1 MAFASVAAVRAWR
14 AIVAGTTVVLA
25 SAAPAVERPLVPTLD
40 AAAIQAR
47 CDGELAKARAALKT
61 MESRRGAGTVFGE
74 LNRLAIGYGDFANP
88 VYLLK
93 DVSPDQATRD
103 AAQACLEKLLP
114 FETELYQ
121 SEALYRRVKA
131 LKPADLTDKV
141 YRQDLIEKFE
151 DSGAALPA
159 DKRKRAKEI
168 ADEIEKLSL
177 QFSKNVN
184 EDPTRVVLTPAE
196 AAGLPESWL
205 AARTRDAEGNLVL
218 GLDYPTVVPFLTL
231 ATSEEARRK
240 VWLAKQREGGPPNI
254 ALLDRALALR
264 HELAQ
269 LHGDPD
275 FATYTLK
282 RRMAQSPA
290 AVADF
295 LATVKGAVDT
305 VEAREL
311 DALRADKAALLGK
324 PVAEVTLN
332 RWDVA
337 FHQERVRKARYRI
350 DQEALR
356 AYFPTDKS
364 VQYTLML
371 AELLYGVRF
380 VERRVASWHAD
391 VRYFD
396 VFERQPNGRQG
407 DFIGG
412 VYLDLYPRDGKYN
425 HAAAFPV
432 RPASTLARRTPIS
445 ALVTNFNRTGLDH
458 DELETLL
465 HEFGHVLHG
474 VLSKTRYA
482 DQAGTSVKR
491 DFVEAPSQMFE
502 EWARREEPFA
512 LFAQVCPECPRLNRE
527 QIEQL
532 DGARRFG
539 RGVYFGRQ
547 WEFATYDMRLHSGR
561 PPPALDAWIDLEK
574 TMRLGYVE
582 GSLFP
587 AGFGHLMGGYAAG
600 YYGYMWSQVL
610 ALDMLSVFDGQLLN
624 PAVGR
629 RYRQTILA
637 NGGQRQPHEL
647 VEAFLGRKPTSDA
660 FYAEVV
666 GKR

>member
-1 MAFASVAAVRAWR
+1 
-14 AIVAGTTVVLA
+14 
-25 SAAPAVERPLVPTLD
+25 
-40 AAAIQAR
+40 
-47 CDGELAKARAALKT
+47 
-61 MESRRGAGTVFGE
+61 
-74 LNRLAIGYGDFANP
+74 
-88 VYLLK
+88 VYLLQN
-93 DVSPDQATRD
+93 VAPDQATRD

-114 FETELYQ
+114 FETEVTQ
-121 SEALYRRVKA
+121 SEALYRRVRA

-141 YRQDLIEKFE
+141 YQQELLEKFE
-151 DSGAALPA
+151 DGGATLPP
-159 DKRKRAKEI
+159 DKRRRAKEI
-168 ADEIEKLSL
+168 NDEIEKMSL

-184 EDPTRVVLTPAE
+184 EDPTKVVLAPAE
-196 AAGLPESWL
+196 AAGLPDSWL
-205 AARTRDAEGNLVL
+205 AARKRDAEGHLVL
-218 GLDYPTVVPFLTL
+218 GLDYPTVVPFLQL
-231 ATSEEARRK
+231 ATSEDARRR
-240 VWLAKQREGGPPNI
+240 VWLAFQRQGGTTNLE
-254 ALLDRALALR
+254 LLDRALALR

-269 LHGDPD
+269 LHGVPD

-282 RRMAQSPA
+282 RRMAETPV
-290 AVADF
+290 AVRDF
-295 LATVKGAVDT
+295 LASVKGAVDT

-311 DALRADKAALLGK
+311 DELRADKAALLGR
-324 PVAEVTLN
+324 PVAETTLN

-337 FHQERVRKARYRI
+337 FHQERLRKARYKI

-356 AYFPTDKS
+356 AYFPTDRS
-364 VQYTLML
+364 VQYTLKI
-371 AELLYGVRF
+371 AELLYGVSF

-396 VFERQPNGRQG
+396 VFERGQG
-407 DFIGG
+407 DRRGAFIGG
-412 VYLDLYPRDGKYN
+412 IYLDLFPRDGKYS
-425 HAAAFPV
+425 HAAAFTGRSV
-432 RPASTLARRTPIS
+432 SLLAQRTPIS
-445 ALVTNFNRTGLDH
+445 VLVTNFDRKGLNH

-502 EWARREEPFA
+502 EWARREEPLA
-512 LFAQVCPECPRLNRE
+512 LFAQVCPECPRLTSE
-527 QIEQL
+527 QIRQL
-532 DGARRFG
+532 DAARRFG

-547 WEFATYDMRLHSGR
+547 WEFATYDMRLHTGQ
-561 PPPALDAWIDLEK
+561 PPKALDAWIELEK

-610 ALDMLSVFDGQLLN
+610 ALDMLSAFDGKLLN

-629 RYRQTILA
+629 RYRETILV
-637 NGGQRQPHEL
+637 NGGQRPPQAL
-647 VEAFLGRKPTSDA
+647 VEAFLGRKPSSDA
-660 FYAEVV
+660 FYAEIV